1 MICCHYFVWS
11 NHSLTV
17 TFHDT
22 IFKEKISKLIENL
35 DVDDIWLLSIDSGAN
50 CLQNMRL
57 FDKQYWMHISQLNLK
72 HSLVFY
78 YSVQTIPQFCASAF
92 RIKMSN
98 KCNWR
103 LEAIS
108 KAAVNRKKNTFV
120 LKAGENTVGKRK
132 DNHIKIPSAL
142 CSRDHCSIFL
152 EGDNVTVKDI
162 VSK

>member
-1 MICCHYFVWS
+1 
-11 NHSLTV
+11 
-17 TFHDT
+17 
-22 IFKEKISKLIENL
+22 
-35 DVDDIWLLSIDSGAN
+35 
-50 CLQNMRL
+50 
-57 FDKQYWMHISQLNLK
+57 MHISQLNLK